1 MLERR
6 EEGKGVQRGRGS
18 IRRKEK
24 NEREKKEDKGQRKK
38 EAQKKR
44 GVILG
49 GRQAGRKTQEENGEG
64 EWSLSLSEP

>member
-1 MLERR
+1 MKERR
-6 EEGKGVQRGRGS
+6 KKIKDRGR
-18 IRRKEK
+18 
-24 NEREKKEDKGQRKK
+24 KKHR
-38 EAQKKR
+38 KKR